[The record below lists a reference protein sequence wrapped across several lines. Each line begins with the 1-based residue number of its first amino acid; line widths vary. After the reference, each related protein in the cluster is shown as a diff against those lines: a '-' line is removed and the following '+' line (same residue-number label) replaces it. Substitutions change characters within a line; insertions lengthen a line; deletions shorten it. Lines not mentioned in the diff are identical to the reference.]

1 MYLKFRKKRLVQ
13 YFLNAKTKLKLFR
26 DLLKVK
32 NKCKQKTKRFFS
44 KIAPKVEKLI
54 SISMSQ

>member
-32 NKCKQKTKRFFS
+32 NECKQKTKRFFS